1 MNKKRKVISN
11 KFLGG
16 ATRDHLKGMWTLPD
30 GREFK
35 TKAQVLEALT
45 PRKEIAKAM
54 AIGKVVG
61 VRLTDEQLGA
71 GVDPQEVPNEK
82 DV

>member
-16 ATRDHLKGMWTLPD
+16 AVRNHLQGMWILPD

-35 TKAQVLEALT
+35 TRADVLAAIN
-45 PRKEIAKAM
+45 PRKEVAKAM

-61 VRLTDEQLGA
+61 VHLPDEQLGA
-71 GVDPQEVPNEK
+71 GVDPQEVPQ
-82 DV
+82 